1 LNKGFSARLALLWP
15 ALAWLLVVCLLIGH
29 GAWLWKQ
36 DRLAPDTD
44 ILNMLPS
51 EERDPVLQQA
61 ISHMTTAAQQRL
73 VVLVGADDW
82 PQAQAAANAYRAV
95 LAPHTAHLQL
105 NDSLPTQAQQGWI
118 EQFWPHRQALLTAAQ
133 RTALAEQPASYWV
146 DAAQRQLYS
155 PFGAVKLGAWQDDPF
170 GLFAGWAQLRAQ
182 ETSVRPSD
190 GKLRV
195 DTGKKNYVVI
205 PIELRN
211 QSFSMNVHQAVLPLL
226 AQAEQAAHRAVPS
239 AEVVAAGV
247 VLHAAAA
254 AEQANNE
261 INIIGWGS
269 LAGVLLLMWI
279 VFRSVRPIGLVVLS
293 IAIGCLG
300 AMSVCYLLFDRVH
313 MLTLIF
319 GASLVGVAEDYGIH
333 YLCYRLGDQGRTDRR
348 QLLKAI
354 FPGLLMAMLTT
365 AIAYLGLALTPF
377 PGLRQIAV
385 FSASGLV
392 FAFFTVICWFPVLD
406 RGSMKNS
413 VWVERYGR
421 TRSIWPQLGRNRASY
436 VIVALCL
443 VLFGVGIARLNTAD
457 DIRLLQ
463 NSPRALIES
472 QTKVSQLLA
481 APTLAQ
487 FYLVRGETPETVLQR
502 EEALKKRLDG
512 LVASN
517 VLTGYQAMSNW
528 VPSRD
533 RQQRDRELVSTA
545 LLAPDGALKKLTVQL
560 GEDDA
565 WAVRFRK
572 AALEQTAPL
581 TPEEFLKTPAAE
593 PWRHLWLGKVDGGYA
608 SVVALR
614 GLKHADLPLLQA
626 GAEGMTGVQWVD
638 KVGETSSLLGRYR
651 NYMGWVALLSYVT
664 IYLLLLWRY
673 RAAAWRV
680 LAPTVAAS
688 AFTLAV
694 FGWLGQPIN
703 LFHVLALL
711 LILGMGVDYGIFL
724 QESPDRQDRTA
735 WLAVGLSAA
744 STLLSFGLL
753 GLSKTPA
760 LQAFGLTMLLG
771 VGAVWLIAPCFCTD
785 TKIAET

>member
-1 LNKGFSARLALLWP
+1 LNKAVIERLKRIWP
-15 ALAWLLVVCLLIGH
+15 ALAWVLVVAALIGH
-29 GAWLWKQ
+29 VSWLWTH
-36 DRLAPDTD
+36 DRFAPDTD

-51 EERDPVLQQA
+51 EERDPVLQKA
-61 ISHMTTAAQQRL
+61 ISHMTNAAQQRL
-73 VVLVGADDW
+73 IVLVGADDW
-82 PQAQAAANAYRAV
+82 KQAQVAADAYRAV
-95 LAPHTAHLQL
+95 LASHAGHLRL
-105 NDSLPTQAQQGWI
+105 NDQLPPQAQQGWI
-118 EQFWPHRQALLTAAQ
+118 EQFWPYRQVLLTAGQ
-133 RTALAEQPASYWV
+133 RSALAEQPASYWV

-155 PFGAVKLGAWQDDPF
+155 PFGAIKVGAWQDDPF

-190 GKLRV
+190 GKLRI
-195 DTGKKNYVVI
+195 DADGKFYVVL
-205 PIELRN
+205 PMELEN
-211 QSFSMNVHQAVLPLL
+211 QSFSMSVQQAVLPLL
-226 AQAEQAAHRAVPS
+226 ADAEAAARRAVPG
-239 AEVVAAGV
+239 AEIVSAGV

-254 AEQANNE
+254 AQQANNE
-261 INIIGWGS
+261 ISTIGWGS
-269 LAGVLLLMWI
+269 LAGILLLMWV
-279 VFRSVRPIGLVVLS
+279 VFRSARPIGLVVLS
-293 IAIGCLG
+293 LAVGTLG

-333 YLCYRLGDQGRTDRR
+333 WLCYRLGDDGRSDPRR
-348 QLLKAI
+348 LLKMI

-406 RGSMKNS
+406 RGAMKNS
-413 VWVERYGR
+413 AWVERYGR
-421 TRSIWPQLGRNRASY
+421 TRSIWPRLSRNRTSLAIMAISA
-436 VIVALCL
+436 IL
-443 VLFGVGIARLNTAD
+443 VGFGVARLSTND

-463 NSPRALIES
+463 NSPRALIDA

-487 FYLVRGETPETVLQR
+487 FYLVRGESPEAVLRR
-502 EEALKKRLDG
+502 EETLKTRLDG
-512 LVASN
+512 LVAAK
-517 VLTGYQAMSNW
+517 VLTGYQALSNW

-533 RQQRDRELVSTA
+533 RQLHDRELVARA
-545 LLAPDGALKKLTVQL
+545 LLAPDGALKKLSAQL
-560 GEDDA
+560 GEDDG
-565 WAVRFRK
+565 WAARFRQ
-572 AALEQTAPL
+572 AAAKPAAPL
-581 TPEEFLKTPAAE
+581 TPEAFLQSPAGE
-593 PWRHLWLGKVDGGYA
+593 PWRHLWLGQVDGGYA
-608 SVVALR
+608 SMVALR
-614 GLKHADLPLLQA
+614 GVKRADLPVLQA
-626 GAEGMTGVQWVD
+626 GAEGMQGVQWVD

-651 NYMGWVALLSYVT
+651 NYMGWVVLLSYIT
-664 IYLLLLWRY
+664 IYLLLLYRY

-680 LAPTVAAS
+680 LAPTVVAS
-688 AFTLAV
+688 ALTIAF
-694 FGWLGQPIN
+694 FGLIGQPLN

-724 QESPDRQDRTA
+724 QESPSRHDRTA

-753 GLSKTPA
+753 GLSQTPA

-771 VGAVWLIAPCFCTD
+771 VATVWLIAPCFCAD
-785 TKIAET
+785 R